1 MEVTST
7 LLPGRTVLC
16 GGEYTPYPI
25 ISLIPVSCLNC
36 ETRNWATICQLPTP
50 FSMSWISNSFSLGL
64 FPSIREWQMHKLGC
78 FLSLGQRIRQ
88 SNVYRLHLKLTAKCL
103 CPCRDGFV
111 GTKDARKMESQG
123 LHLMRPGN
131 VPQVQISWLRTP
143 SIFCVKGGRLCCYGD
158 FGMLERPAAW
168 VIF

>member
-1 MEVTST
+1 MKRGTERQSA
-7 LLPGRTVLC
+7 
-16 GGEYTPYPI
+16 
-25 ISLIPVSCLNC
+25 SFN
-36 ETRNWATICQLPTP
+36 P

-64 FPSIREWQMHKLGC
+64 FPSTPEWQMHKLGC

-88 SNVYRLHLKLTAKCL
+88 SNVYRLHPKLTAKCL

-111 GTKDARKMESQG
+111 GTKNARKMESHG

-131 VPQVQISWLRTP
+131 VPQVQISCT
-143 SIFCVKGGRLCCYGD
+143 CVKGGRLCCYGD